1 MGPHINPIDTQV
13 DMITEILKIVNVSCN
28 WDSPQYERKM
38 CKQSNAGVV
47 QIIVTCKTRD
57 YVLLCWQNRCLI
69 IALKNDL
76 EFSCL
81 D

>member
-1 MGPHINPIDTQV
+1 MGLHISPIDTQV

-28 WDSPQYERKM
+28 WDSPLYERKM

-47 QIIVTCKTRD
+47 QILVSCKTRD
-57 YVLLCWQNRCLI
+57 YVLLCWQNRCFI

-76 EFSCL
+76 EFSL